1 MGRPAIGVLVTDMDN
16 TLFDWLAMWHAAFG
30 AMLERLIADSG
41 VPRETLVREIYQ
53 LHQEHGTTEYAFV
66 IQALPSLRARH
77 PGEDLRARY
86 AGAIETYRA
95 ARRGTLRLYPGVLDT
110 LRALRAA
117 GTRVIAYTESLAYY
131 AAYRVR
137 ALGLDGVLHTLYS
150 PPDHAL
156 PDGATPETIRRYPP
170 EHYRLGATVHRH
182 TRAGAWKP
190 DAAVLRGILDE
201 LGTAPDEVVYVGD
214 SLVKDVAMAQAAGVV
229 DVFAGYGDVRGR
241 PGYALL
247 RRVTHWTP
255 AMLAR
260 SETRTE
266 AEVCPTHVLRE
277 SFAEL
282 LDLIEPRPF
291 FPRVAPGR
299 PPA

>member
-1 MGRPAIGVLVTDMDN
+1 MTRAAVSVVVTDMDN

-30 AMLERLIADSG
+30 AMFERLVADSG
-41 VPRETLVREIYQ
+41 VPRETLERELYA
-53 LHQEHGTTEYAFV
+53 LHQAHGTTEYAFA
-66 IQALPSLRARH
+66 IQALPSLRARYPH
-77 PGEDLRARY
+77 EDLTVRY
-86 AGAIETYRA
+86 TDAIEAYRA
-95 ARRGTLRLYPGVLDT
+95 ARRATLRLYPGVLDT

-117 GTRVIAYTESLAYY
+117 GVRVIAYTESLAYY

-137 ALGLDGVLHTLYS
+137 ALGLDGVLDTLYS

-156 PDGATPETIRRYPP
+156 PDGMSPDMIRRYPP
-170 EHYRLGATVHRH
+170 EHYRLHGTAHRH

-201 LGTAPDEVVYVGD
+201 LGAAPDHAVYVGD
-214 SLVKDVAMAQAAGVV
+214 SLIKDVAMAQAAGVA
-229 DVFAGYGDVRGR
+229 DVFARYGDVRGR

-260 SETRTE
+260 SETRAE
-266 AEVCPTHVLRE
+266 AEVRPTHVLRE
-277 SFAEL
+277 GFAEL

-291 FPRVAPGR
+291 VPRAAPRR